1 MRLTSSRILLYA
13 SFTPFIVIFLHAIA
27 ATSME
32 DVKLLDDVVATLY
45 CARNVSHASDRL
57 YGIGANFARVARGL
71 VEAQK
76 SCVGEYNKQAD
87 TLQLLDD
94 SRKPKPDRPNL
105 SQDQL
110 GLDMMDYLTYPEA
123 QDMSALFG
131 TWDSGQPSAMDLFG
145 LNGEDLAS
153 IK

>member
-1 MRLTSSRILLYA
+1 
-13 SFTPFIVIFLHAIA
+13 
-27 ATSME
+27 ME
-32 DVKLLDDVVATLY
+32 DVKLLDDVVATFH
-45 CARNVSHASDRL
+45 CARTVSRASDRL

-76 SCVGEYNKQAD
+76 SCVGEYNKQED
-87 TLQLLDD
+87 TLQLPDD
-94 SRKPKPDRPNL
+94 CRRAKADRPNP

-131 TWDSGQPSAMDLFG
+131 TWDNGQPSALELFG
-145 LNGEDLAS
+145 LNGEDLM
-153 IK
+153 

>member
-1 MRLTSSRILLYA
+1 
-13 SFTPFIVIFLHAIA
+13 
-27 ATSME
+27 ME
-32 DVKLLDDVVATLY
+32 DVKLLDDVVATLF
-45 CARNVSHASDRL
+45 CARTVSLASDRL

-76 SCVGEYNKQAD
+76 SCVGEYNKHED

-94 SRKPKPDRPNL
+94 TRKAKTYRPNS

-110 GLDMMDYLTYPEA
+110 GLDLTGYLTYPEA

-131 TWDSGQPSAMDLFG
+131 IWDSGQPSAMDIFG
-145 LNGEDLAS
+145 LNGEDL
-153 IK
+153 I